1 MVKEEI
7 VGTYWYVLNAGDW
20 FKATDENGK
29 FCIGLNID
37 PMYCHKAT
45 VSEIIEHFK

>member
-1 MVKEEI
+1 MERKIGEI
-7 VGTYWYVLNAGDW
+7 FEYNGEW